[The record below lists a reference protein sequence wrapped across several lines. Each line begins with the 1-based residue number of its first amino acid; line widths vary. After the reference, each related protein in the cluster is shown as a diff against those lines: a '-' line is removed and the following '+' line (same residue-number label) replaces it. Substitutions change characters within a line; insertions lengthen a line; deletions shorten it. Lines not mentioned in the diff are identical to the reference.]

1 MYMIM
6 KQDIN
11 YISINKK
18 IELYNQYLYTVSNIN
33 LTIREV
39 DIIACLIKNKG
50 DKKIANLLSIS
61 YRTVNTHVSNI
72 LKKFR
77 CNSRG
82 DIIDL
87 IERSGKLQYIH
98 QYYVN
103 LLIFSLFK
111 IHLKKIGAIN
121 HVSVVCSIQDSNS
134 TKNSKILLQQI
145 RQSLKIANIV
155 IVESQEI
162 SKSILPIIS
171 VRQATYTSD
180 LLSTSSNPDNLSSS
194 VSVLLDKTFDISVL
208 KDMEYI
214 DFTELAHYYF
224 SVLKL
229 IKKIMN
235 TSKVN
240 GIIQDFQE
248 AYHNL
253 HTSCDQSITL
263 VANPFK
269 KDTADFRTRS
279 VNTMRLFS
287 VIISLIGL
295 IIILCPILHTTHSKK
310 RITYEQSWNLPTHL
324 DHYVERHSIKK
335 SILDKFQYVSTRN
348 NIIIVGIYGLG
359 GIGKTTLA
367 NDIIHNSTQSYA
379 FRGWIRAD
387 SEESLKNDYFTLC
400 ENVAICT
407 KDMTDQQKIFNV
419 KKWLEEQE
427 NILLVY
433 DNIEDMNLL
442 EKYLPNTGHVL
453 VTSRNY
459 NVSNGVELN
468 TMNLEEA
475 TELFNNII
483 PTHIQQTTDY
493 KNNLKILFQELGFLP
508 LALSQAAA
516 YINENMIQISEYLSI
531 YNTEKDKLLSCQIMP
546 PMDQHESTY
555 ITWDIS
561 FNKIVQLS
569 DSQELLNIINMIA
582 YCNPSRIPKILIKQY
597 LYEAVDSA
605 ADIKLNALLGIL
617 RKYSL
622 IRVAADTI
630 SIHKLVHTW
639 LKSKVY
645 KNHRIALIH
654 GLIKAIDN
662 TYTWDSKQPKDIAFA
677 RLLLPH
683 AMYLLSEIQLDAR
696 GIEYVDLLLVLGD
709 IYNAVGNFTIEVNNS
724 YIQP

>member
-1 MYMIM
+1 M
-6 KQDIN
+6 KQDVN

-18 IELYNQYLYTVSNIN
+18 IELYNQYLHTVSNIN

-39 DIIACLIKNKG
+39 DVIACLIKNKG
-50 DKKIANLLSIS
+50 DKKIADLLSIS

-72 LKKFR
+72 SKKFR

-98 QYYVN
+98 QYYFN
-103 LLIFSLFK
+103 LLMFSLFK

-121 HVSVVCSIQDSNS
+121 HTAVVCSIQDSKS
-134 TKNSKILLQQI
+134 TKNSKMLLQQI
-145 RQSLKIANIV
+145 IQSLKMANIV

-171 VRQATYTSD
+171 VRQPTSTSD
-180 LLSTSSNPDNLSSS
+180 LLSTSSNLDNLSSI
-194 VSVLLDKTFDISVL
+194 SVLLDKTVDIPVL
-208 KDMEYI
+208 KDIEYI

-240 GIIQDFQE
+240 GIIQNFQE

-253 HTSCDQSITL
+253 HTSCDPSITV
-263 VANPFK
+263 VANPYQ
-269 KDTADFRTRS
+269 KDSADFKIRS
-279 VNTMRLFS
+279 LNTIRLFS
-287 VIISLIGL
+287 VIISFVGL
-295 IIILCPILHTTHSKK
+295 IIILDYILHTKNSTK
-310 RITYEQSWNLPTHL
+310 RISYVQSWNLPAYL
-324 DHYVERHSIKK
+324 NHYVERHNIKK
-335 SILDKFQYVSTRN
+335 SILDKFQYGSTRN
-348 NIIIVGIYGLG
+348 NIMIVGIYGLG

-367 NDIIHNSTQSYA
+367 NDIIHNPAQSYS
-379 FRGWIRAD
+379 FRGWIRAN

-400 ENVAICT
+400 ENVAICN

-442 EKYLPNTGHVL
+442 EKYLPNTGHIL

-475 TELFNNII
+475 TELFNNIT

-493 KNNLKILFQELGFLP
+493 KNNLKSLLQELGFLP
-508 LALSQAAA
+508 LTLSQAAA
-516 YINENMIQISEYLSI
+516 YISENMMQISEYLSI
-531 YNTEKDKLLSCQIMP
+531 YNTERDNLLSHQISL

-555 ITWDIS
+555 ISWDIS
-561 FNKIVQLS
+561 FDKIMQLS
-569 DSQELLNIINMIA
+569 DSKELLNILNIIA
-582 YCNPSRIPKILIKQY
+582 YCNPSHIPKMLIKQY
-597 LYEAVDSA
+597 LYESVDSA

-622 IRVAADTI
+622 IKVATDTI
-630 SIHKLVHTW
+630 SVHKLVHTW
-639 LKSKVY
+639 LKSKVC
-645 KNHRIALIH
+645 KNRRIDLIH
-654 GLIKAIDN
+654 GLIKAIN
-662 TYTWDSKQPKDIAFA
+662 NIYNWNSKQPKDIALA

-683 AMYLLSEIQLDAR
+683 AMYLVLEIELDSTD
-696 GIEYVDLLLVLGD
+696 IEYIDLLLVLGN
-709 IYNAVGNFTIEVNNS
+709 IYNAIDDYDRS
-724 YIQP
+724 KQ

>member
-1 MYMIM
+1 MVM
-6 KQDIN
+6 KQDVN

-18 IELYNQYLYTVSNIN
+18 IELYNQYLHTVSNIN

-39 DIIACLIKNKG
+39 DVIACLIKNKG
-50 DKKIANLLSIS
+50 DKKIADLLSIS

-72 LKKFR
+72 SKKFR

-98 QYYVN
+98 QYYFN
-103 LLIFSLFK
+103 LLMFSLFK

-121 HVSVVCSIQDSNS
+121 HTAVVCSIQDSKS
-134 TKNSKILLQQI
+134 TKNSKMLLQQI
-145 RQSLKIANIV
+145 IQSLKMANIV

-171 VRQATYTSD
+171 VRQPTSTSD
-180 LLSTSSNPDNLSSS
+180 LLSTSSNLDNLSSI
-194 VSVLLDKTFDISVL
+194 SVLLDKTVDIPVL
-208 KDMEYI
+208 KDIEYI

-240 GIIQDFQE
+240 GIIQNFQE

-253 HTSCDQSITL
+253 HTSCDPSITV
-263 VANPFK
+263 VANPYQ
-269 KDTADFRTRS
+269 KDSADFKIRS
-279 VNTMRLFS
+279 LNTIRLFS
-287 VIISLIGL
+287 VIISFVGL
-295 IIILCPILHTTHSKK
+295 IIILDYILHTKNSTK
-310 RITYEQSWNLPTHL
+310 RISYVQSWNLPAYL
-324 DHYVERHSIKK
+324 NHYVERHNIKK
-335 SILDKFQYVSTRN
+335 SILDKFQYGSTRN
-348 NIIIVGIYGLG
+348 NIMIVGIYGLG

-367 NDIIHNSTQSYA
+367 NDIIHNPAQSYS
-379 FRGWIRAD
+379 FRGWIRAN

-400 ENVAICT
+400 ENVAICN

-442 EKYLPNTGHVL
+442 EKYLPNTGHIL

-475 TELFNNII
+475 TELFNNIT

-493 KNNLKILFQELGFLP
+493 KNNLKSLLQELGFLP
-508 LALSQAAA
+508 LTLSQAAA
-516 YINENMIQISEYLSI
+516 YISENMMQISEYLSI
-531 YNTEKDKLLSCQIMP
+531 YNTERDNLLSHQISL

-555 ITWDIS
+555 ISWDIS
-561 FNKIVQLS
+561 FDKIMQLS
-569 DSQELLNIINMIA
+569 DSKELLNILNIIA
-582 YCNPSRIPKILIKQY
+582 YCNPSHIPKMLIKQY
-597 LYEAVDSA
+597 LYESVDSA

-622 IRVAADTI
+622 IRVATDTI
-630 SIHKLVHTW
+630 SVHKLVHTW
-639 LKSKVY
+639 LKSKVC
-645 KNHRIALIH
+645 KNRRIDLIH
-654 GLIKAIDN
+654 GLIKAIN
-662 TYTWDSKQPKDIAFA
+662 NIYNWNSKQPKDIALA

-683 AMYLLSEIQLDAR
+683 AMYLMLEIELDSTD
-696 GIEYVDLLLVLGD
+696 IEYIDLLLVLGN
-709 IYNAVGNFTIEVNNS
+709 IYNAIDDYDRS
-724 YIQP
+724 KQ

>member
-1 MYMIM
+1 M
-6 KQDIN
+6 KQDVN

-18 IELYNQYLYTVSNIN
+18 IELYNQYLHTVSNIN

-39 DIIACLIKNKG
+39 DVIACLIKNKG
-50 DKKIANLLSIS
+50 DKKIADLLSIS

-72 LKKFR
+72 SKKFR

-98 QYYVN
+98 QYYFN
-103 LLIFSLFK
+103 LLMFSLFK

-121 HVSVVCSIQDSNS
+121 HTAVVCSIQDSKS
-134 TKNSKILLQQI
+134 TKNSKMLLQQI
-145 RQSLKIANIV
+145 IQSLKMANIV

-171 VRQATYTSD
+171 VRQPTSTSD
-180 LLSTSSNPDNLSSS
+180 LLSTSSNLDNLSSI
-194 VSVLLDKTFDISVL
+194 SVLLDKTVDIPVL
-208 KDMEYI
+208 KDIEYI

-240 GIIQDFQE
+240 GIIQNFQE

-253 HTSCDQSITL
+253 HTSCDPSITV
-263 VANPFK
+263 VANPYQ
-269 KDTADFRTRS
+269 KDSADFKIRS
-279 VNTMRLFS
+279 LNTIRLFS
-287 VIISLIGL
+287 VIISFVGL
-295 IIILCPILHTTHSKK
+295 IIILDYILHTKNSTK
-310 RITYEQSWNLPTHL
+310 RISYVQSWNLPAYL
-324 DHYVERHSIKK
+324 NHYVERHNIKK
-335 SILDKFQYVSTRN
+335 SILDKFQYGSTRN
-348 NIIIVGIYGLG
+348 NIMIVGIYGLG

-367 NDIIHNSTQSYA
+367 NDIIHNPAQSYS
-379 FRGWIRAD
+379 FRGWIRAN

-400 ENVAICT
+400 ENVAICN

-442 EKYLPNTGHVL
+442 EKYLPNTGHIL

-459 NVSNGVELN
+459 NVSNGVELD

-475 TELFNNII
+475 TELFNNIT

-493 KNNLKILFQELGFLP
+493 KNNLKSLLQELGFLP
-508 LALSQAAA
+508 LTLSQAAA
-516 YINENMIQISEYLSI
+516 YISENMMQISEYLSI
-531 YNTEKDKLLSCQIMP
+531 YNTERDNLLSHQISL

-555 ITWDIS
+555 ISWDIS
-561 FNKIVQLS
+561 FDKIMQLS
-569 DSQELLNIINMIA
+569 DSKELLNILNIIA
-582 YCNPSRIPKILIKQY
+582 YCNPSHIPKMLIKQY
-597 LYEAVDSA
+597 LYESVDSA

-622 IRVAADTI
+622 IRVATDTI
-630 SIHKLVHTW
+630 SVHKLVHTW
-639 LKSKVY
+639 LKSKVC
-645 KNHRIALIH
+645 KNRRIDLIH
-654 GLIKAIDN
+654 GLIKAIN
-662 TYTWDSKQPKDIAFA
+662 NIYNWNSKQPKDIALA

-683 AMYLLSEIQLDAR
+683 AMYLVLEIELDSTD
-696 GIEYVDLLLVLGD
+696 IEYIDLLLVLGN
-709 IYNAVGNFTIEVNNS
+709 IYNAIDDYDRS
-724 YIQP
+724 KQ

>member
-1 MYMIM
+1 MIM

-18 IELYNQYLYTVSNIN
+18 IELYNQYLHTVSNIN

-39 DIIACLIKNKG
+39 DVIACLIKNKG
-50 DKKIANLLSIS
+50 DKKIADLLSIS

-72 LKKFR
+72 SKKFR

-87 IERSGKLQYIH
+87 IEQSGKLRYIH
-98 QYYVN
+98 QYYFN
-103 LLIFSLFK
+103 LLMFSLFK
-111 IHLKKIGAIN
+111 MHLKKIGVIN
-121 HVSVVCSIQDSNS
+121 HAAVVCSIQDNNS

-145 RQSLKIANIV
+145 IQSLKIANII

-171 VRQATYTSD
+171 VRQATCTSN

-194 VSVLLDKTFDISVL
+194 VSVLLDKTVDISVL
-208 KDMEYI
+208 KDIEYI

-248 AYHNL
+248 AYYNL
-253 HTSCDQSITL
+253 HTSCDPSITV
-263 VANPFK
+263 VANPSQKDSDDFK
-269 KDTADFRTRS
+269 IRS
-279 VNTMRLFS
+279 VNTIRLFS
-287 VIISLIGL
+287 VIIFFIGL
-295 IIILCPILHTTHSKK
+295 IIILDPILRTTNSKK
-310 RITYEQSWNLPTHL
+310 RIAYEQSWNLPTYL
-324 DHYVERHSIKK
+324 DHYVERHNIKK
-335 SILDKFQYVSTRN
+335 SILDKLQYGSTRN
-348 NIIIVGIYGLG
+348 TIIIVGIYGLG

-367 NDIIHNSTQSYA
+367 NDIIHNSAQSYA

-407 KDMTDQQKIFNV
+407 KNMTSQQKIFNV

-459 NVSNGVELN
+459 NVSNGIELN

-475 TELFNNII
+475 TELFNNIT

-493 KNNLKILFQELGFLP
+493 KNNLKILLQELGFLP
-508 LALSQAAA
+508 LALSQTAA
-516 YINENMIQISEYLSI
+516 YISENMMQISEYLSI
-531 YNTEKDKLLSCQIMP
+531 YNTERDKLLSHQISI

-555 ITWDIS
+555 ISWDIS
-561 FNKIVQLS
+561 FDKIMQLPE
-569 DSQELLNIINMIA
+569 SQELLNILNIIA
-582 YCNPSRIPKILIKQY
+582 YCNPSRIPKMLIKQY
-597 LYEAVDSA
+597 LYEVVDSA

-622 IRVAADTI
+622 IKVATDTI
-630 SIHKLVHTW
+630 SVHKLVHTW
-639 LKSKVY
+639 LKSKVC
-645 KNHRIALIH
+645 KTRRIDLIH
-654 GLIKAIDN
+654 GLIKAIYN
-662 TYTWDSKQPKDIAFA
+662 IYNWNSKQPKDIAFA

-683 AMYLLSEIQLDAR
+683 AMHLLPEIKLDSTD
-696 GIEYVDLLLVLGD
+696 IEYIDLLLVLGN
-709 IYNAVGNFTIEVNNS
+709 IYIAIDDYDRSTQQTTPS
-724 YIQP
+724 S

>member
-1 MYMIM
+1 M
-6 KQDIN
+6 KQDVN

-18 IELYNQYLYTVSNIN
+18 IELYNQYLHTVSNIN

-39 DIIACLIKNKG
+39 DVIACLIKNKG
-50 DKKIANLLSIS
+50 DKKIADLLSIS

-72 LKKFR
+72 SKKFR

-98 QYYVN
+98 QYYFN
-103 LLIFSLFK
+103 LLMFSLFK

-121 HVSVVCSIQDSNS
+121 HTAVVCSIQDSKS
-134 TKNSKILLQQI
+134 TKNSKMLLQQI
-145 RQSLKIANIV
+145 IQSLKMANIV

-171 VRQATYTSD
+171 VRQPTSTSD
-180 LLSTSSNPDNLSSS
+180 LLSTSSNLDNLSSI
-194 VSVLLDKTFDISVL
+194 SVLLDKTVDIPVL
-208 KDMEYI
+208 KDIEYI

-240 GIIQDFQE
+240 GIIQNFQE

-253 HTSCDQSITL
+253 HTSCDPSITV
-263 VANPFK
+263 VANPYQ
-269 KDTADFRTRS
+269 KDSADFKIRS
-279 VNTMRLFS
+279 LNTIRLFS
-287 VIISLIGL
+287 VIISFVGL
-295 IIILCPILHTTHSKK
+295 IIILDYILHTKNSTK
-310 RITYEQSWNLPTHL
+310 RISYVQSWNLPAYL
-324 DHYVERHSIKK
+324 NHYVERHNIKK
-335 SILDKFQYVSTRN
+335 SILDKFQYGSTRN
-348 NIIIVGIYGLG
+348 NIMIVGIYGLG

-367 NDIIHNSTQSYA
+367 NDIIHNPAQSYS
-379 FRGWIRAD
+379 FRGWIRAN

-400 ENVAICT
+400 ENVAICN

-442 EKYLPNTGHVL
+442 EKYLPNTGHIL

-459 NVSNGVELN
+459 NVPNGVELN

-475 TELFNNII
+475 TELFNNIT

-493 KNNLKILFQELGFLP
+493 KNNLKSLLQELGFLP
-508 LALSQAAA
+508 LTLSQAAA
-516 YINENMIQISEYLSI
+516 YISENMMQISEYLSI
-531 YNTEKDKLLSCQIMP
+531 YNTERDNLLSHQISL

-555 ITWDIS
+555 ISWDIS
-561 FNKIVQLS
+561 FDKIMQLS
-569 DSQELLNIINMIA
+569 DSKELLNILNIIA
-582 YCNPSRIPKILIKQY
+582 YCNPSHIPKMLIKQY
-597 LYEAVDSA
+597 LYESVDSA

-622 IRVAADTI
+622 IRVATDTI
-630 SIHKLVHTW
+630 SVHKLVHTW
-639 LKSKVY
+639 LKSKVC
-645 KNHRIALIH
+645 KNRRIDLIH
-654 GLIKAIDN
+654 GLIKAIN
-662 TYTWDSKQPKDIAFA
+662 NIYNWNSKQPKDIALA

-683 AMYLLSEIQLDAR
+683 AMYLVLEIELDSTD
-696 GIEYVDLLLVLGD
+696 IEYIDLLLVLGN
-709 IYNAVGNFTIEVNNS
+709 IYNAIDDYDRS
-724 YIQP
+724 KQ

>member
-1 MYMIM
+1 MIM

-18 IELYNQYLYTVSNIN
+18 IELYNQYLHTVSNIN

-50 DKKIANLLSIS
+50 DKKIANLLFIS
-61 YRTVNTHVSNI
+61 YRTVNTHVRNI
-72 LKKFR
+72 SKKFR
-77 CNSRG
+77 CNSRE

-103 LLIFSLFK
+103 LLIFSSFK
-111 IHLKKIGAIN
+111 THLKKIGAIN
-121 HVSVVCSIQDSNS
+121 HVSVVCSIQDINS

-145 RQSLKIANIV
+145 RQSLKTANIV
-155 IVESQEI
+155 IAESKEI
-162 SKSILPIIS
+162 SNSILPIIS
-171 VRQATYTSD
+171 FRQATYTSN
-180 LLSTSSNPDNLSSS
+180 LPPTSSNPDNLSSS

-214 DFTELAHYYF
+214 DFTEVAHYYF

-240 GIIQDFQE
+240 DIIQDFQE
-248 AYHNL
+248 AYYNL
-253 HTSCDQSITL
+253 HASCDPSMT
-263 VANPFK
+263 VAANPFK
-269 KDTADFRTRS
+269 KDKTDFRTRS
-279 VNTMRLFS
+279 LNTIRLFS
-287 VIISLIGL
+287 AIISLIGL
-295 IIILCPILHTTHSKK
+295 IIILSSTLHTTNSKK

-348 NIIIVGIYGLG
+348 NIIIVSIYGLG

-379 FRGWIRAD
+379 FRAWIRAD
-387 SEESLKNDYFTLC
+387 SEKSLKNDYFTLC

-419 KKWLEEQE
+419 KKWFEEQE

-459 NVSNGVELN
+459 NVFNGIELN
-468 TMNLEEA
+468 SMNLEEA
-475 TELFNNII
+475 TELFSNII

-516 YINENMIQISEYLSI
+516 YINENMMQISEYLSI
-531 YNTEKDKLLSCQIMP
+531 YNTEKDKLLSYQIMP

-561 FNKIVQLS
+561 FDKIVQLS
-569 DSQELLNIINMIA
+569 DSQELLNIINIIA
-582 YCNPSRIPKILIKQY
+582 YCNPSRIPKMLIKQY

-622 IRVAADTI
+622 IRVATDTI

-639 LKSKVY
+639 LKSKVC

-662 TYTWDSKQPKDIAFA
+662 MYTWDSKQPKDIAFA

-683 AMYLLSEIQLDAR
+683 AMYLLSEIQLDAT

-709 IYNAVGNFTIEVNNS
+709 IYQR
-724 YIQP
+724 YW